1 MRVGVLAVSDPHGGG
16 IYQYSLSILWAIS
29 QLRDGV
35 EPVIV
40 QDGATRNELRAWS
53 RSGWRVINSRPRTPR
68 TMARRAVVAA
78 FGEAA
83 AVRTAAVARK
93 ATGRSGTTR
102 SGPPLAEGT
111 VVNPRPQVGAWLRR
125 NGIDL
130 MLYPVPTTYSFE
142 SGVPY
147 VMAIHDLQHRIHPE
161 FPEVSADG
169 EWAARE
175 YLFATGVRRAEAILV
190 DSEVGREDV
199 LAFYGHL
206 TSPDRVR
213 VLPFVPPPYLARP
226 PRDDV
231 TARLRSLGLPDRYLL
246 FPAQLWPHKNHL
258 RVTEAVAALHRD
270 GLDFTVVMTGS
281 ATGRIRAGV
290 LAGVCKIVE
299 REQIADQVRILGYVD
314 DVTIATLYAGA
325 WGVILPTF
333 FGPTNIPV
341 IEGWAMGVPVLTSD
355 IRGIREQCDDAA
367 ILVDPLSAEAIADG
381 MRRLWMDDAL
391 RARLISA
398 GTERMKENDATMFR
412 DRLAGILADVE
423 HGLRANEP
431 RTVPA

>member
-1 MRVGVLAVSDPHGGG
+1 
-16 IYQYSLSILWAIS
+16 
-29 QLRDGV
+29 
-35 EPVIV
+35 
-40 QDGATRNELRAWS
+40 
-53 RSGWRVINSRPRTPR
+53 
-68 TMARRAVVAA
+68 
-78 FGEAA
+78 
-83 AVRTAAVARK
+83 
-93 ATGRSGTTR
+93 
-102 SGPPLAEGT
+102 
-111 VVNPRPQVGAWLRR
+111 
-125 NGIDL
+125 
-130 MLYPVPTTYSFE
+130 
-142 SGVPY
+142 
-147 VMAIHDLQHRIHPE
+147 
-161 FPEVSADG
+161 
-169 EWAARE
+169 
-175 YLFATGVRRAEAILV
+175 
-190 DSEVGREDV
+190 
-199 LAFYGHL
+199 
-206 TSPDRVR
+206 
-213 VLPFVPPPYLARP
+213 
-226 PRDDV
+226 
-231 TARLRSLGLPDRYLL
+231 
-246 FPAQLWPHKNHL
+246 
-258 RVTEAVAALHRD
+258 
-270 GLDFTVVMTGS
+270 
-281 ATGRIRAGV
+281 V